1 MGDERQKGKKKR
13 KKLWGVGFVKY
24 TIRYSGVY
32 SGDIPF
38 AATNKEEFS
47 FLTSRSYTGRQ
58 EEPKEKKIR
67 KTFDKLRTME
77 FSLPEN

>member
-1 MGDERQKGKKKR
+1 MSLSLEWATKDKKEKKKG

-47 FLTSRSYTGRQ
+47 FLTSRSYTARQ
-58 EEPKEKKIR
+58 EEAKEKR
-67 KTFDKLRTME
+67 
-77 FSLPEN
+77 